1 MKNTKTKSIVALAIV
16 LVLTVVFGIVGVTGM
31 SFQGGLWKLLPWLP
45 TTNADAWPQ
54 AISLGLDLRGGV
66 YVEYSAEAPEGNDA
80 NFSDLLDATVSAIQS
95 RLTDKG
101 YAESTVQV
109 LGTSGIRVEIP
120 DVSDP
125 SEILNLIG
133 EPALLEFK
141 DPDGNTFMTG
151 SDVRLAQAAMTQ
163 DGQWAISF
171 QLTSAGTKLFAD
183 MTSQNIGKTLGIYLD
198 GEKLMAPTVQS
209 AITGGSGQITGNF
222 TMDRAQTIAA
232 QIQSGALPLVLTQQ
246 KVDTVSATLGDNA
259 LSTSVFAA
267 IIGIALVMLIMIVR
281 YRLNGVVASWALCIY
296 TIVLFWVLAVF
307 PGIQLTL
314 PGIAGIV
321 LGIGMAVDA
330 NVVIFERFNEEVR
343 AGRSLKVAL
352 KTGFHN
358 ALSAIIDANV
368 TTIIAAIVLMIFG
381 TGSVQGFAKTLLLG
395 VIVSLFSALLVT
407 RFLMKQF
414 IQLKNWNALSPPA
427 FSLQRRPSNMTIK
440 NYSKQCLMISAG
452 IMVLALL
459 LSLFGMGINVG
470 IDFSG
475 GMSMQYTMGEAV
487 TQSDI
492 EGVLNGIGLKDYAVS
507 VQGTGK
513 DSINIRIKAIDEDGV
528 QGVQASIT
536 EALQAKYPNAAIY
549 GDVNYVGPVAGATL
563 LRNAFLSVLIAA
575 LCMLIYI
582 AIRFD
587 FNSGAAAVLGLVHD
601 VLIMLSFMVILRSFV
616 QMNSSFIAAMLT
628 IVGYSINNT
637 IIIFDRIRENAR
649 KMPSS
654 TPRVDVVNR
663 SIKECLGRTINTT
676 LTTLVTI
683 VCLYIFGVSSIREF
697 ALPIIV
703 GIISGVYS
711 ANMINGYVWAFLEEK
726 KRAKKAAKA

>member
-1 MKNTKTKSIVALAIV
+1 M
-16 LVLTVVFGIVGVTGM
+16 TV
-31 SFQGGLWKLLPWLP
+31 
-45 TTNADAWPQ
+45 
-54 AISLGLDLRGGV
+54 
-66 YVEYSAEAPEGNDA
+66 
-80 NFSDLLDATVSAIQS
+80 
-95 RLTDKG
+95 
-101 YAESTVQV
+101 
-109 LGTSGIRVEIP
+109 
-120 DVSDP
+120 
-125 SEILNLIG
+125 
-133 EPALLEFK
+133 
-141 DPDGNTFMTG
+141 
-151 SDVRLAQAAMTQ
+151 
-163 DGQWAISF
+163 
-171 QLTSAGTKLFAD
+171 
-183 MTSQNIGKTLGIYLD
+183 
-198 GEKLMAPTVQS
+198 
-209 AITGGSGQITGNF
+209 
-222 TMDRAQTIAA
+222 
-232 QIQSGALPLVLTQQ
+232 
-246 KVDTVSATLGDNA
+246 
-259 LSTSVFAA
+259 
-267 IIGIALVMLIMIVR
+267 
-281 YRLNGVVASWALCIY
+281 
-296 TIVLFWVLAVF
+296 
-307 PGIQLTL
+307 
-314 PGIAGIV
+314 
-321 LGIGMAVDA
+321 
-330 NVVIFERFNEEVR
+330 
-343 AGRSLKVAL
+343 
-352 KTGFHN
+352 
-358 ALSAIIDANV
+358 
-368 TTIIAAIVLMIFG
+368 
-381 TGSVQGFAKTLLLG
+381 
-395 VIVSLFSALLVT
+395 
-407 RFLMKQF
+407 
-414 IQLKNWNALSPPA
+414 
-427 FSLQRRPSNMTIK
+427 K

-507 VQGTGK
+507 VQGSNR

-528 QGVQASIT
+528 QGIQASIT
-536 EALQAKYPNAAIY
+536 EALQTKYPNAAIY

-563 LRNAFLSVLIAA
+563 LRNAFFSVLIAA

-683 VCLYIFGVSSIREF
+683 VSLYIFGVSSIREF

>member
-1 MKNTKTKSIVALAIV
+1 
-16 LVLTVVFGIVGVTGM
+16 
-31 SFQGGLWKLLPWLP
+31 
-45 TTNADAWPQ
+45 
-54 AISLGLDLRGGV
+54 
-66 YVEYSAEAPEGNDA
+66 
-80 NFSDLLDATVSAIQS
+80 
-95 RLTDKG
+95 
-101 YAESTVQV
+101 
-109 LGTSGIRVEIP
+109 
-120 DVSDP
+120 
-125 SEILNLIG
+125 
-133 EPALLEFK
+133 
-141 DPDGNTFMTG
+141 
-151 SDVRLAQAAMTQ
+151 
-163 DGQWAISF
+163 
-171 QLTSAGTKLFAD
+171 
-183 MTSQNIGKTLGIYLD
+183 
-198 GEKLMAPTVQS
+198 
-209 AITGGSGQITGNF
+209 
-222 TMDRAQTIAA
+222 
-232 QIQSGALPLVLTQQ
+232 
-246 KVDTVSATLGDNA
+246 
-259 LSTSVFAA
+259 
-267 IIGIALVMLIMIVR
+267 
-281 YRLNGVVASWALCIY
+281 
-296 TIVLFWVLAVF
+296 
-307 PGIQLTL
+307 
-314 PGIAGIV
+314 
-321 LGIGMAVDA
+321 
-330 NVVIFERFNEEVR
+330 
-343 AGRSLKVAL
+343 
-352 KTGFHN
+352 
-358 ALSAIIDANV
+358 
-368 TTIIAAIVLMIFG
+368 
-381 TGSVQGFAKTLLLG
+381 
-395 VIVSLFSALLVT
+395 
-407 RFLMKQF
+407 
-414 IQLKNWNALSPPA
+414 
-427 FSLQRRPSNMTIK
+427 MTIK

-492 EGVLNGIGLKDYAVS
+492 EGVLNGMGLSDYAVS
-507 VQGTGK
+507 VQGSNR

-536 EALQAKYPNAAIY
+536 EALQTKYPNAAIY

-563 LRNAFLSVLIAA
+563 LRNAFFSVLIAA

-726 KRAKKAAKA
+726 KRARKAAKA

>member
-1 MKNTKTKSIVALAIV
+1 
-16 LVLTVVFGIVGVTGM
+16 
-31 SFQGGLWKLLPWLP
+31 
-45 TTNADAWPQ
+45 
-54 AISLGLDLRGGV
+54 
-66 YVEYSAEAPEGNDA
+66 
-80 NFSDLLDATVSAIQS
+80 
-95 RLTDKG
+95 
-101 YAESTVQV
+101 
-109 LGTSGIRVEIP
+109 
-120 DVSDP
+120 
-125 SEILNLIG
+125 
-133 EPALLEFK
+133 
-141 DPDGNTFMTG
+141 
-151 SDVRLAQAAMTQ
+151 
-163 DGQWAISF
+163 
-171 QLTSAGTKLFAD
+171 
-183 MTSQNIGKTLGIYLD
+183 
-198 GEKLMAPTVQS
+198 
-209 AITGGSGQITGNF
+209 
-222 TMDRAQTIAA
+222 
-232 QIQSGALPLVLTQQ
+232 
-246 KVDTVSATLGDNA
+246 
-259 LSTSVFAA
+259 
-267 IIGIALVMLIMIVR
+267 
-281 YRLNGVVASWALCIY
+281 
-296 TIVLFWVLAVF
+296 
-307 PGIQLTL
+307 
-314 PGIAGIV
+314 
-321 LGIGMAVDA
+321 
-330 NVVIFERFNEEVR
+330 
-343 AGRSLKVAL
+343 
-352 KTGFHN
+352 
-358 ALSAIIDANV
+358 
-368 TTIIAAIVLMIFG
+368 
-381 TGSVQGFAKTLLLG
+381 
-395 VIVSLFSALLVT
+395 
-407 RFLMKQF
+407 
-414 IQLKNWNALSPPA
+414 
-427 FSLQRRPSNMTIK
+427 MTIK

-459 LSLFGMGINVG
+459 LSLFGLGINVG

-507 VQGTGK
+507 VQATGK

>member
-1 MKNTKTKSIVALAIV
+1 
-16 LVLTVVFGIVGVTGM
+16 
-31 SFQGGLWKLLPWLP
+31 
-45 TTNADAWPQ
+45 
-54 AISLGLDLRGGV
+54 
-66 YVEYSAEAPEGNDA
+66 
-80 NFSDLLDATVSAIQS
+80 
-95 RLTDKG
+95 
-101 YAESTVQV
+101 
-109 LGTSGIRVEIP
+109 
-120 DVSDP
+120 
-125 SEILNLIG
+125 
-133 EPALLEFK
+133 
-141 DPDGNTFMTG
+141 
-151 SDVRLAQAAMTQ
+151 
-163 DGQWAISF
+163 
-171 QLTSAGTKLFAD
+171 
-183 MTSQNIGKTLGIYLD
+183 
-198 GEKLMAPTVQS
+198 
-209 AITGGSGQITGNF
+209 
-222 TMDRAQTIAA
+222 
-232 QIQSGALPLVLTQQ
+232 
-246 KVDTVSATLGDNA
+246 
-259 LSTSVFAA
+259 
-267 IIGIALVMLIMIVR
+267 
-281 YRLNGVVASWALCIY
+281 
-296 TIVLFWVLAVF
+296 
-307 PGIQLTL
+307 
-314 PGIAGIV
+314 
-321 LGIGMAVDA
+321 
-330 NVVIFERFNEEVR
+330 
-343 AGRSLKVAL
+343 
-352 KTGFHN
+352 
-358 ALSAIIDANV
+358 
-368 TTIIAAIVLMIFG
+368 
-381 TGSVQGFAKTLLLG
+381 
-395 VIVSLFSALLVT
+395 
-407 RFLMKQF
+407 
-414 IQLKNWNALSPPA
+414 
-427 FSLQRRPSNMTIK
+427 MTIK

-492 EGVLNGIGLKDYAVS
+492 EGVINGIGLKDYAVS

>member
-1 MKNTKTKSIVALAIV
+1 
-16 LVLTVVFGIVGVTGM
+16 
-31 SFQGGLWKLLPWLP
+31 
-45 TTNADAWPQ
+45 
-54 AISLGLDLRGGV
+54 
-66 YVEYSAEAPEGNDA
+66 
-80 NFSDLLDATVSAIQS
+80 
-95 RLTDKG
+95 
-101 YAESTVQV
+101 
-109 LGTSGIRVEIP
+109 
-120 DVSDP
+120 
-125 SEILNLIG
+125 
-133 EPALLEFK
+133 
-141 DPDGNTFMTG
+141 
-151 SDVRLAQAAMTQ
+151 
-163 DGQWAISF
+163 
-171 QLTSAGTKLFAD
+171 
-183 MTSQNIGKTLGIYLD
+183 
-198 GEKLMAPTVQS
+198 
-209 AITGGSGQITGNF
+209 
-222 TMDRAQTIAA
+222 
-232 QIQSGALPLVLTQQ
+232 
-246 KVDTVSATLGDNA
+246 
-259 LSTSVFAA
+259 
-267 IIGIALVMLIMIVR
+267 
-281 YRLNGVVASWALCIY
+281 
-296 TIVLFWVLAVF
+296 
-307 PGIQLTL
+307 
-314 PGIAGIV
+314 
-321 LGIGMAVDA
+321 
-330 NVVIFERFNEEVR
+330 
-343 AGRSLKVAL
+343 
-352 KTGFHN
+352 
-358 ALSAIIDANV
+358 
-368 TTIIAAIVLMIFG
+368 
-381 TGSVQGFAKTLLLG
+381 
-395 VIVSLFSALLVT
+395 
-407 RFLMKQF
+407 
-414 IQLKNWNALSPPA
+414 
-427 FSLQRRPSNMTIK
+427 MTIK

-549 GDVNYVGPVAGATL
+549 GDVNYVGPVAGAML

>member
-1 MKNTKTKSIVALAIV
+1 
-16 LVLTVVFGIVGVTGM
+16 
-31 SFQGGLWKLLPWLP
+31 
-45 TTNADAWPQ
+45 
-54 AISLGLDLRGGV
+54 
-66 YVEYSAEAPEGNDA
+66 
-80 NFSDLLDATVSAIQS
+80 
-95 RLTDKG
+95 
-101 YAESTVQV
+101 
-109 LGTSGIRVEIP
+109 
-120 DVSDP
+120 
-125 SEILNLIG
+125 
-133 EPALLEFK
+133 
-141 DPDGNTFMTG
+141 
-151 SDVRLAQAAMTQ
+151 
-163 DGQWAISF
+163 
-171 QLTSAGTKLFAD
+171 
-183 MTSQNIGKTLGIYLD
+183 
-198 GEKLMAPTVQS
+198 
-209 AITGGSGQITGNF
+209 
-222 TMDRAQTIAA
+222 
-232 QIQSGALPLVLTQQ
+232 
-246 KVDTVSATLGDNA
+246 
-259 LSTSVFAA
+259 
-267 IIGIALVMLIMIVR
+267 
-281 YRLNGVVASWALCIY
+281 
-296 TIVLFWVLAVF
+296 
-307 PGIQLTL
+307 
-314 PGIAGIV
+314 
-321 LGIGMAVDA
+321 
-330 NVVIFERFNEEVR
+330 
-343 AGRSLKVAL
+343 
-352 KTGFHN
+352 
-358 ALSAIIDANV
+358 
-368 TTIIAAIVLMIFG
+368 
-381 TGSVQGFAKTLLLG
+381 
-395 VIVSLFSALLVT
+395 
-407 RFLMKQF
+407 
-414 IQLKNWNALSPPA
+414 
-427 FSLQRRPSNMTIK
+427 MTIK

-726 KRAKKAAKA
+726 KRAKKAAKT

>member
-1 MKNTKTKSIVALAIV
+1 
-16 LVLTVVFGIVGVTGM
+16 
-31 SFQGGLWKLLPWLP
+31 
-45 TTNADAWPQ
+45 
-54 AISLGLDLRGGV
+54 
-66 YVEYSAEAPEGNDA
+66 
-80 NFSDLLDATVSAIQS
+80 
-95 RLTDKG
+95 
-101 YAESTVQV
+101 
-109 LGTSGIRVEIP
+109 
-120 DVSDP
+120 
-125 SEILNLIG
+125 
-133 EPALLEFK
+133 
-141 DPDGNTFMTG
+141 
-151 SDVRLAQAAMTQ
+151 
-163 DGQWAISF
+163 
-171 QLTSAGTKLFAD
+171 
-183 MTSQNIGKTLGIYLD
+183 
-198 GEKLMAPTVQS
+198 
-209 AITGGSGQITGNF
+209 
-222 TMDRAQTIAA
+222 
-232 QIQSGALPLVLTQQ
+232 
-246 KVDTVSATLGDNA
+246 
-259 LSTSVFAA
+259 
-267 IIGIALVMLIMIVR
+267 
-281 YRLNGVVASWALCIY
+281 
-296 TIVLFWVLAVF
+296 
-307 PGIQLTL
+307 
-314 PGIAGIV
+314 
-321 LGIGMAVDA
+321 
-330 NVVIFERFNEEVR
+330 
-343 AGRSLKVAL
+343 
-352 KTGFHN
+352 
-358 ALSAIIDANV
+358 
-368 TTIIAAIVLMIFG
+368 
-381 TGSVQGFAKTLLLG
+381 
-395 VIVSLFSALLVT
+395 
-407 RFLMKQF
+407 
-414 IQLKNWNALSPPA
+414 
-427 FSLQRRPSNMTIK
+427 MTIK

-676 LTTLVTI
+676 RTTLVTI

-726 KRAKKAAKA
+726 KRGRKLSPKKA

>member
-1 MKNTKTKSIVALAIV
+1 
-16 LVLTVVFGIVGVTGM
+16 
-31 SFQGGLWKLLPWLP
+31 
-45 TTNADAWPQ
+45 
-54 AISLGLDLRGGV
+54 
-66 YVEYSAEAPEGNDA
+66 
-80 NFSDLLDATVSAIQS
+80 
-95 RLTDKG
+95 
-101 YAESTVQV
+101 
-109 LGTSGIRVEIP
+109 
-120 DVSDP
+120 
-125 SEILNLIG
+125 
-133 EPALLEFK
+133 
-141 DPDGNTFMTG
+141 
-151 SDVRLAQAAMTQ
+151 
-163 DGQWAISF
+163 
-171 QLTSAGTKLFAD
+171 
-183 MTSQNIGKTLGIYLD
+183 
-198 GEKLMAPTVQS
+198 
-209 AITGGSGQITGNF
+209 
-222 TMDRAQTIAA
+222 
-232 QIQSGALPLVLTQQ
+232 
-246 KVDTVSATLGDNA
+246 
-259 LSTSVFAA
+259 
-267 IIGIALVMLIMIVR
+267 
-281 YRLNGVVASWALCIY
+281 
-296 TIVLFWVLAVF
+296 
-307 PGIQLTL
+307 
-314 PGIAGIV
+314 
-321 LGIGMAVDA
+321 
-330 NVVIFERFNEEVR
+330 
-343 AGRSLKVAL
+343 
-352 KTGFHN
+352 
-358 ALSAIIDANV
+358 
-368 TTIIAAIVLMIFG
+368 
-381 TGSVQGFAKTLLLG
+381 
-395 VIVSLFSALLVT
+395 
-407 RFLMKQF
+407 
-414 IQLKNWNALSPPA
+414 
-427 FSLQRRPSNMTIK
+427 MTIK

-459 LSLFGMGINVG
+459 LSLFGIGINVG

-654 TPRVDVVNR
+654 TPRADVVSR

>member
-1 MKNTKTKSIVALAIV
+1 M
-16 LVLTVVFGIVGVTGM
+16 TV
-31 SFQGGLWKLLPWLP
+31 
-45 TTNADAWPQ
+45 
-54 AISLGLDLRGGV
+54 
-66 YVEYSAEAPEGNDA
+66 
-80 NFSDLLDATVSAIQS
+80 
-95 RLTDKG
+95 
-101 YAESTVQV
+101 
-109 LGTSGIRVEIP
+109 
-120 DVSDP
+120 
-125 SEILNLIG
+125 
-133 EPALLEFK
+133 
-141 DPDGNTFMTG
+141 
-151 SDVRLAQAAMTQ
+151 
-163 DGQWAISF
+163 
-171 QLTSAGTKLFAD
+171 
-183 MTSQNIGKTLGIYLD
+183 
-198 GEKLMAPTVQS
+198 
-209 AITGGSGQITGNF
+209 
-222 TMDRAQTIAA
+222 
-232 QIQSGALPLVLTQQ
+232 
-246 KVDTVSATLGDNA
+246 
-259 LSTSVFAA
+259 
-267 IIGIALVMLIMIVR
+267 
-281 YRLNGVVASWALCIY
+281 
-296 TIVLFWVLAVF
+296 
-307 PGIQLTL
+307 
-314 PGIAGIV
+314 
-321 LGIGMAVDA
+321 
-330 NVVIFERFNEEVR
+330 
-343 AGRSLKVAL
+343 
-352 KTGFHN
+352 
-358 ALSAIIDANV
+358 
-368 TTIIAAIVLMIFG
+368 
-381 TGSVQGFAKTLLLG
+381 
-395 VIVSLFSALLVT
+395 
-407 RFLMKQF
+407 
-414 IQLKNWNALSPPA
+414 
-427 FSLQRRPSNMTIK
+427 K

-507 VQGTGK
+507 VQGSNR

-528 QGVQASIT
+528 QGIQASIT
-536 EALQAKYPNAAIY
+536 EALQTKYPNAAIY

-726 KRAKKAAKA
+726 KRVKKAAKA

>member
-1 MKNTKTKSIVALAIV
+1 
-16 LVLTVVFGIVGVTGM
+16 
-31 SFQGGLWKLLPWLP
+31 
-45 TTNADAWPQ
+45 
-54 AISLGLDLRGGV
+54 
-66 YVEYSAEAPEGNDA
+66 
-80 NFSDLLDATVSAIQS
+80 
-95 RLTDKG
+95 
-101 YAESTVQV
+101 
-109 LGTSGIRVEIP
+109 
-120 DVSDP
+120 
-125 SEILNLIG
+125 
-133 EPALLEFK
+133 
-141 DPDGNTFMTG
+141 
-151 SDVRLAQAAMTQ
+151 
-163 DGQWAISF
+163 
-171 QLTSAGTKLFAD
+171 
-183 MTSQNIGKTLGIYLD
+183 
-198 GEKLMAPTVQS
+198 
-209 AITGGSGQITGNF
+209 
-222 TMDRAQTIAA
+222 
-232 QIQSGALPLVLTQQ
+232 
-246 KVDTVSATLGDNA
+246 
-259 LSTSVFAA
+259 
-267 IIGIALVMLIMIVR
+267 
-281 YRLNGVVASWALCIY
+281 
-296 TIVLFWVLAVF
+296 
-307 PGIQLTL
+307 
-314 PGIAGIV
+314 
-321 LGIGMAVDA
+321 
-330 NVVIFERFNEEVR
+330 
-343 AGRSLKVAL
+343 
-352 KTGFHN
+352 
-358 ALSAIIDANV
+358 
-368 TTIIAAIVLMIFG
+368 
-381 TGSVQGFAKTLLLG
+381 
-395 VIVSLFSALLVT
+395 
-407 RFLMKQF
+407 
-414 IQLKNWNALSPPA
+414 
-427 FSLQRRPSNMTIK
+427 MTIK

-663 SIKECLGRTINTT
+663 SIKECLGRTT

>member
-1 MKNTKTKSIVALAIV
+1 
-16 LVLTVVFGIVGVTGM
+16 
-31 SFQGGLWKLLPWLP
+31 
-45 TTNADAWPQ
+45 
-54 AISLGLDLRGGV
+54 
-66 YVEYSAEAPEGNDA
+66 
-80 NFSDLLDATVSAIQS
+80 
-95 RLTDKG
+95 
-101 YAESTVQV
+101 
-109 LGTSGIRVEIP
+109 
-120 DVSDP
+120 
-125 SEILNLIG
+125 
-133 EPALLEFK
+133 
-141 DPDGNTFMTG
+141 
-151 SDVRLAQAAMTQ
+151 
-163 DGQWAISF
+163 
-171 QLTSAGTKLFAD
+171 
-183 MTSQNIGKTLGIYLD
+183 
-198 GEKLMAPTVQS
+198 
-209 AITGGSGQITGNF
+209 
-222 TMDRAQTIAA
+222 
-232 QIQSGALPLVLTQQ
+232 
-246 KVDTVSATLGDNA
+246 
-259 LSTSVFAA
+259 
-267 IIGIALVMLIMIVR
+267 
-281 YRLNGVVASWALCIY
+281 
-296 TIVLFWVLAVF
+296 
-307 PGIQLTL
+307 
-314 PGIAGIV
+314 
-321 LGIGMAVDA
+321 
-330 NVVIFERFNEEVR
+330 
-343 AGRSLKVAL
+343 
-352 KTGFHN
+352 
-358 ALSAIIDANV
+358 
-368 TTIIAAIVLMIFG
+368 
-381 TGSVQGFAKTLLLG
+381 
-395 VIVSLFSALLVT
+395 
-407 RFLMKQF
+407 
-414 IQLKNWNALSPPA
+414 
-427 FSLQRRPSNMTIK
+427 MTIK

-459 LSLFGMGINVG
+459 LSLFGLGINVG

-637 IIIFDRIRENAR
+637 IVIFDRIRENAR

>member
-1 MKNTKTKSIVALAIV
+1 
-16 LVLTVVFGIVGVTGM
+16 
-31 SFQGGLWKLLPWLP
+31 
-45 TTNADAWPQ
+45 
-54 AISLGLDLRGGV
+54 
-66 YVEYSAEAPEGNDA
+66 
-80 NFSDLLDATVSAIQS
+80 
-95 RLTDKG
+95 
-101 YAESTVQV
+101 
-109 LGTSGIRVEIP
+109 
-120 DVSDP
+120 
-125 SEILNLIG
+125 
-133 EPALLEFK
+133 
-141 DPDGNTFMTG
+141 
-151 SDVRLAQAAMTQ
+151 
-163 DGQWAISF
+163 
-171 QLTSAGTKLFAD
+171 
-183 MTSQNIGKTLGIYLD
+183 
-198 GEKLMAPTVQS
+198 
-209 AITGGSGQITGNF
+209 
-222 TMDRAQTIAA
+222 
-232 QIQSGALPLVLTQQ
+232 
-246 KVDTVSATLGDNA
+246 
-259 LSTSVFAA
+259 
-267 IIGIALVMLIMIVR
+267 
-281 YRLNGVVASWALCIY
+281 
-296 TIVLFWVLAVF
+296 
-307 PGIQLTL
+307 
-314 PGIAGIV
+314 
-321 LGIGMAVDA
+321 
-330 NVVIFERFNEEVR
+330 
-343 AGRSLKVAL
+343 
-352 KTGFHN
+352 
-358 ALSAIIDANV
+358 
-368 TTIIAAIVLMIFG
+368 
-381 TGSVQGFAKTLLLG
+381 
-395 VIVSLFSALLVT
+395 
-407 RFLMKQF
+407 
-414 IQLKNWNALSPPA
+414 
-427 FSLQRRPSNMTIK
+427 MTIK

-528 QGVQASIT
+528 QGVQASVM

>member
-1 MKNTKTKSIVALAIV
+1 
-16 LVLTVVFGIVGVTGM
+16 
-31 SFQGGLWKLLPWLP
+31 
-45 TTNADAWPQ
+45 
-54 AISLGLDLRGGV
+54 
-66 YVEYSAEAPEGNDA
+66 
-80 NFSDLLDATVSAIQS
+80 
-95 RLTDKG
+95 
-101 YAESTVQV
+101 
-109 LGTSGIRVEIP
+109 
-120 DVSDP
+120 
-125 SEILNLIG
+125 
-133 EPALLEFK
+133 
-141 DPDGNTFMTG
+141 
-151 SDVRLAQAAMTQ
+151 
-163 DGQWAISF
+163 
-171 QLTSAGTKLFAD
+171 
-183 MTSQNIGKTLGIYLD
+183 
-198 GEKLMAPTVQS
+198 
-209 AITGGSGQITGNF
+209 
-222 TMDRAQTIAA
+222 
-232 QIQSGALPLVLTQQ
+232 
-246 KVDTVSATLGDNA
+246 
-259 LSTSVFAA
+259 
-267 IIGIALVMLIMIVR
+267 
-281 YRLNGVVASWALCIY
+281 
-296 TIVLFWVLAVF
+296 
-307 PGIQLTL
+307 
-314 PGIAGIV
+314 
-321 LGIGMAVDA
+321 
-330 NVVIFERFNEEVR
+330 
-343 AGRSLKVAL
+343 
-352 KTGFHN
+352 
-358 ALSAIIDANV
+358 
-368 TTIIAAIVLMIFG
+368 
-381 TGSVQGFAKTLLLG
+381 
-395 VIVSLFSALLVT
+395 
-407 RFLMKQF
+407 
-414 IQLKNWNALSPPA
+414 
-427 FSLQRRPSNMTIK
+427 MTIK

-536 EALQAKYPNAAIY
+536 EALQTKYPNAAIY

-726 KRAKKAAKA
+726 KRAKKAARA

>member
-1 MKNTKTKSIVALAIV
+1 M
-16 LVLTVVFGIVGVTGM
+16 TV
-31 SFQGGLWKLLPWLP
+31 
-45 TTNADAWPQ
+45 
-54 AISLGLDLRGGV
+54 
-66 YVEYSAEAPEGNDA
+66 
-80 NFSDLLDATVSAIQS
+80 
-95 RLTDKG
+95 
-101 YAESTVQV
+101 
-109 LGTSGIRVEIP
+109 
-120 DVSDP
+120 
-125 SEILNLIG
+125 
-133 EPALLEFK
+133 
-141 DPDGNTFMTG
+141 
-151 SDVRLAQAAMTQ
+151 
-163 DGQWAISF
+163 
-171 QLTSAGTKLFAD
+171 
-183 MTSQNIGKTLGIYLD
+183 
-198 GEKLMAPTVQS
+198 
-209 AITGGSGQITGNF
+209 
-222 TMDRAQTIAA
+222 
-232 QIQSGALPLVLTQQ
+232 
-246 KVDTVSATLGDNA
+246 
-259 LSTSVFAA
+259 
-267 IIGIALVMLIMIVR
+267 
-281 YRLNGVVASWALCIY
+281 
-296 TIVLFWVLAVF
+296 
-307 PGIQLTL
+307 
-314 PGIAGIV
+314 
-321 LGIGMAVDA
+321 
-330 NVVIFERFNEEVR
+330 
-343 AGRSLKVAL
+343 
-352 KTGFHN
+352 
-358 ALSAIIDANV
+358 
-368 TTIIAAIVLMIFG
+368 
-381 TGSVQGFAKTLLLG
+381 
-395 VIVSLFSALLVT
+395 
-407 RFLMKQF
+407 
-414 IQLKNWNALSPPA
+414 
-427 FSLQRRPSNMTIK
+427 K

-649 KMPSS
+649 KMPTS

-703 GIISGVYS
+703 GILSGVYS

>member
-1 MKNTKTKSIVALAIV
+1 
-16 LVLTVVFGIVGVTGM
+16 
-31 SFQGGLWKLLPWLP
+31 
-45 TTNADAWPQ
+45 
-54 AISLGLDLRGGV
+54 
-66 YVEYSAEAPEGNDA
+66 
-80 NFSDLLDATVSAIQS
+80 
-95 RLTDKG
+95 
-101 YAESTVQV
+101 
-109 LGTSGIRVEIP
+109 
-120 DVSDP
+120 
-125 SEILNLIG
+125 
-133 EPALLEFK
+133 
-141 DPDGNTFMTG
+141 
-151 SDVRLAQAAMTQ
+151 
-163 DGQWAISF
+163 
-171 QLTSAGTKLFAD
+171 
-183 MTSQNIGKTLGIYLD
+183 
-198 GEKLMAPTVQS
+198 
-209 AITGGSGQITGNF
+209 
-222 TMDRAQTIAA
+222 
-232 QIQSGALPLVLTQQ
+232 
-246 KVDTVSATLGDNA
+246 
-259 LSTSVFAA
+259 
-267 IIGIALVMLIMIVR
+267 
-281 YRLNGVVASWALCIY
+281 
-296 TIVLFWVLAVF
+296 
-307 PGIQLTL
+307 
-314 PGIAGIV
+314 
-321 LGIGMAVDA
+321 
-330 NVVIFERFNEEVR
+330 
-343 AGRSLKVAL
+343 
-352 KTGFHN
+352 
-358 ALSAIIDANV
+358 
-368 TTIIAAIVLMIFG
+368 
-381 TGSVQGFAKTLLLG
+381 
-395 VIVSLFSALLVT
+395 
-407 RFLMKQF
+407 
-414 IQLKNWNALSPPA
+414 
-427 FSLQRRPSNMTIK
+427 MTIK

-683 VCLYIFGVSSIREF
+683 ARL
-697 ALPIIV
+697 
-703 GIISGVYS
+703 
-711 ANMINGYVWAFLEEK
+711 
-726 KRAKKAAKA
+726 

>member
-1 MKNTKTKSIVALAIV
+1 
-16 LVLTVVFGIVGVTGM
+16 
-31 SFQGGLWKLLPWLP
+31 
-45 TTNADAWPQ
+45 
-54 AISLGLDLRGGV
+54 
-66 YVEYSAEAPEGNDA
+66 
-80 NFSDLLDATVSAIQS
+80 
-95 RLTDKG
+95 
-101 YAESTVQV
+101 
-109 LGTSGIRVEIP
+109 
-120 DVSDP
+120 
-125 SEILNLIG
+125 
-133 EPALLEFK
+133 
-141 DPDGNTFMTG
+141 
-151 SDVRLAQAAMTQ
+151 
-163 DGQWAISF
+163 
-171 QLTSAGTKLFAD
+171 
-183 MTSQNIGKTLGIYLD
+183 
-198 GEKLMAPTVQS
+198 
-209 AITGGSGQITGNF
+209 
-222 TMDRAQTIAA
+222 
-232 QIQSGALPLVLTQQ
+232 
-246 KVDTVSATLGDNA
+246 
-259 LSTSVFAA
+259 
-267 IIGIALVMLIMIVR
+267 
-281 YRLNGVVASWALCIY
+281 
-296 TIVLFWVLAVF
+296 
-307 PGIQLTL
+307 
-314 PGIAGIV
+314 
-321 LGIGMAVDA
+321 
-330 NVVIFERFNEEVR
+330 
-343 AGRSLKVAL
+343 
-352 KTGFHN
+352 
-358 ALSAIIDANV
+358 
-368 TTIIAAIVLMIFG
+368 
-381 TGSVQGFAKTLLLG
+381 
-395 VIVSLFSALLVT
+395 
-407 RFLMKQF
+407 
-414 IQLKNWNALSPPA
+414 
-427 FSLQRRPSNMTIK
+427 MTIK

-459 LSLFGMGINVG
+459 LSLFGLGINVG

-711 ANMINGYVWAFLEEK
+711 ANMINGYVWALLEEK

>member
-1 MKNTKTKSIVALAIV
+1 
-16 LVLTVVFGIVGVTGM
+16 
-31 SFQGGLWKLLPWLP
+31 
-45 TTNADAWPQ
+45 
-54 AISLGLDLRGGV
+54 
-66 YVEYSAEAPEGNDA
+66 
-80 NFSDLLDATVSAIQS
+80 
-95 RLTDKG
+95 
-101 YAESTVQV
+101 
-109 LGTSGIRVEIP
+109 
-120 DVSDP
+120 
-125 SEILNLIG
+125 
-133 EPALLEFK
+133 
-141 DPDGNTFMTG
+141 
-151 SDVRLAQAAMTQ
+151 
-163 DGQWAISF
+163 
-171 QLTSAGTKLFAD
+171 
-183 MTSQNIGKTLGIYLD
+183 
-198 GEKLMAPTVQS
+198 
-209 AITGGSGQITGNF
+209 
-222 TMDRAQTIAA
+222 
-232 QIQSGALPLVLTQQ
+232 
-246 KVDTVSATLGDNA
+246 
-259 LSTSVFAA
+259 
-267 IIGIALVMLIMIVR
+267 
-281 YRLNGVVASWALCIY
+281 
-296 TIVLFWVLAVF
+296 
-307 PGIQLTL
+307 
-314 PGIAGIV
+314 
-321 LGIGMAVDA
+321 
-330 NVVIFERFNEEVR
+330 
-343 AGRSLKVAL
+343 
-352 KTGFHN
+352 
-358 ALSAIIDANV
+358 
-368 TTIIAAIVLMIFG
+368 
-381 TGSVQGFAKTLLLG
+381 
-395 VIVSLFSALLVT
+395 
-407 RFLMKQF
+407 
-414 IQLKNWNALSPPA
+414 
-427 FSLQRRPSNMTIK
+427 MTIK

-683 VCLYIFGVSSIREF
+683 VCLCIFGVSSIREF

>member
-1 MKNTKTKSIVALAIV
+1 
-16 LVLTVVFGIVGVTGM
+16 
-31 SFQGGLWKLLPWLP
+31 
-45 TTNADAWPQ
+45 
-54 AISLGLDLRGGV
+54 
-66 YVEYSAEAPEGNDA
+66 
-80 NFSDLLDATVSAIQS
+80 
-95 RLTDKG
+95 
-101 YAESTVQV
+101 
-109 LGTSGIRVEIP
+109 
-120 DVSDP
+120 
-125 SEILNLIG
+125 
-133 EPALLEFK
+133 
-141 DPDGNTFMTG
+141 
-151 SDVRLAQAAMTQ
+151 
-163 DGQWAISF
+163 
-171 QLTSAGTKLFAD
+171 
-183 MTSQNIGKTLGIYLD
+183 
-198 GEKLMAPTVQS
+198 
-209 AITGGSGQITGNF
+209 
-222 TMDRAQTIAA
+222 
-232 QIQSGALPLVLTQQ
+232 
-246 KVDTVSATLGDNA
+246 
-259 LSTSVFAA
+259 
-267 IIGIALVMLIMIVR
+267 
-281 YRLNGVVASWALCIY
+281 
-296 TIVLFWVLAVF
+296 
-307 PGIQLTL
+307 
-314 PGIAGIV
+314 
-321 LGIGMAVDA
+321 
-330 NVVIFERFNEEVR
+330 
-343 AGRSLKVAL
+343 
-352 KTGFHN
+352 
-358 ALSAIIDANV
+358 
-368 TTIIAAIVLMIFG
+368 
-381 TGSVQGFAKTLLLG
+381 
-395 VIVSLFSALLVT
+395 
-407 RFLMKQF
+407 
-414 IQLKNWNALSPPA
+414 
-427 FSLQRRPSNMTIK
+427 MTIK

-492 EGVLNGIGLKDYAVS
+492 KGVLNGIGLKDYAVS

>member
-1 MKNTKTKSIVALAIV
+1 
-16 LVLTVVFGIVGVTGM
+16 
-31 SFQGGLWKLLPWLP
+31 
-45 TTNADAWPQ
+45 
-54 AISLGLDLRGGV
+54 
-66 YVEYSAEAPEGNDA
+66 
-80 NFSDLLDATVSAIQS
+80 
-95 RLTDKG
+95 
-101 YAESTVQV
+101 
-109 LGTSGIRVEIP
+109 
-120 DVSDP
+120 
-125 SEILNLIG
+125 
-133 EPALLEFK
+133 
-141 DPDGNTFMTG
+141 
-151 SDVRLAQAAMTQ
+151 
-163 DGQWAISF
+163 
-171 QLTSAGTKLFAD
+171 
-183 MTSQNIGKTLGIYLD
+183 
-198 GEKLMAPTVQS
+198 
-209 AITGGSGQITGNF
+209 
-222 TMDRAQTIAA
+222 
-232 QIQSGALPLVLTQQ
+232 
-246 KVDTVSATLGDNA
+246 
-259 LSTSVFAA
+259 
-267 IIGIALVMLIMIVR
+267 
-281 YRLNGVVASWALCIY
+281 
-296 TIVLFWVLAVF
+296 
-307 PGIQLTL
+307 
-314 PGIAGIV
+314 
-321 LGIGMAVDA
+321 
-330 NVVIFERFNEEVR
+330 
-343 AGRSLKVAL
+343 
-352 KTGFHN
+352 
-358 ALSAIIDANV
+358 
-368 TTIIAAIVLMIFG
+368 
-381 TGSVQGFAKTLLLG
+381 
-395 VIVSLFSALLVT
+395 
-407 RFLMKQF
+407 
-414 IQLKNWNALSPPA
+414 
-427 FSLQRRPSNMTIK
+427 MTIE

>member
-1 MKNTKTKSIVALAIV
+1 
-16 LVLTVVFGIVGVTGM
+16 
-31 SFQGGLWKLLPWLP
+31 
-45 TTNADAWPQ
+45 
-54 AISLGLDLRGGV
+54 
-66 YVEYSAEAPEGNDA
+66 
-80 NFSDLLDATVSAIQS
+80 
-95 RLTDKG
+95 
-101 YAESTVQV
+101 
-109 LGTSGIRVEIP
+109 
-120 DVSDP
+120 
-125 SEILNLIG
+125 
-133 EPALLEFK
+133 
-141 DPDGNTFMTG
+141 
-151 SDVRLAQAAMTQ
+151 
-163 DGQWAISF
+163 
-171 QLTSAGTKLFAD
+171 
-183 MTSQNIGKTLGIYLD
+183 
-198 GEKLMAPTVQS
+198 
-209 AITGGSGQITGNF
+209 
-222 TMDRAQTIAA
+222 
-232 QIQSGALPLVLTQQ
+232 
-246 KVDTVSATLGDNA
+246 
-259 LSTSVFAA
+259 
-267 IIGIALVMLIMIVR
+267 
-281 YRLNGVVASWALCIY
+281 
-296 TIVLFWVLAVF
+296 
-307 PGIQLTL
+307 
-314 PGIAGIV
+314 
-321 LGIGMAVDA
+321 
-330 NVVIFERFNEEVR
+330 
-343 AGRSLKVAL
+343 
-352 KTGFHN
+352 
-358 ALSAIIDANV
+358 
-368 TTIIAAIVLMIFG
+368 
-381 TGSVQGFAKTLLLG
+381 
-395 VIVSLFSALLVT
+395 
-407 RFLMKQF
+407 
-414 IQLKNWNALSPPA
+414 
-427 FSLQRRPSNMTIK
+427 MTIK

-676 LTTLVTI
+676 LPTLVTI

>member
-1 MKNTKTKSIVALAIV
+1 
-16 LVLTVVFGIVGVTGM
+16 
-31 SFQGGLWKLLPWLP
+31 
-45 TTNADAWPQ
+45 
-54 AISLGLDLRGGV
+54 
-66 YVEYSAEAPEGNDA
+66 
-80 NFSDLLDATVSAIQS
+80 
-95 RLTDKG
+95 
-101 YAESTVQV
+101 
-109 LGTSGIRVEIP
+109 
-120 DVSDP
+120 
-125 SEILNLIG
+125 
-133 EPALLEFK
+133 
-141 DPDGNTFMTG
+141 
-151 SDVRLAQAAMTQ
+151 
-163 DGQWAISF
+163 
-171 QLTSAGTKLFAD
+171 
-183 MTSQNIGKTLGIYLD
+183 
-198 GEKLMAPTVQS
+198 
-209 AITGGSGQITGNF
+209 
-222 TMDRAQTIAA
+222 
-232 QIQSGALPLVLTQQ
+232 
-246 KVDTVSATLGDNA
+246 
-259 LSTSVFAA
+259 
-267 IIGIALVMLIMIVR
+267 
-281 YRLNGVVASWALCIY
+281 
-296 TIVLFWVLAVF
+296 
-307 PGIQLTL
+307 
-314 PGIAGIV
+314 
-321 LGIGMAVDA
+321 
-330 NVVIFERFNEEVR
+330 
-343 AGRSLKVAL
+343 
-352 KTGFHN
+352 
-358 ALSAIIDANV
+358 
-368 TTIIAAIVLMIFG
+368 
-381 TGSVQGFAKTLLLG
+381 
-395 VIVSLFSALLVT
+395 
-407 RFLMKQF
+407 
-414 IQLKNWNALSPPA
+414 
-427 FSLQRRPSNMTIK
+427 MTIK

-726 KRAKKAAKA
+726 KRGRKLSPKKA

>member
-1 MKNTKTKSIVALAIV
+1 
-16 LVLTVVFGIVGVTGM
+16 
-31 SFQGGLWKLLPWLP
+31 
-45 TTNADAWPQ
+45 
-54 AISLGLDLRGGV
+54 
-66 YVEYSAEAPEGNDA
+66 
-80 NFSDLLDATVSAIQS
+80 
-95 RLTDKG
+95 
-101 YAESTVQV
+101 
-109 LGTSGIRVEIP
+109 
-120 DVSDP
+120 
-125 SEILNLIG
+125 
-133 EPALLEFK
+133 
-141 DPDGNTFMTG
+141 
-151 SDVRLAQAAMTQ
+151 
-163 DGQWAISF
+163 
-171 QLTSAGTKLFAD
+171 
-183 MTSQNIGKTLGIYLD
+183 
-198 GEKLMAPTVQS
+198 
-209 AITGGSGQITGNF
+209 
-222 TMDRAQTIAA
+222 
-232 QIQSGALPLVLTQQ
+232 
-246 KVDTVSATLGDNA
+246 
-259 LSTSVFAA
+259 
-267 IIGIALVMLIMIVR
+267 
-281 YRLNGVVASWALCIY
+281 
-296 TIVLFWVLAVF
+296 
-307 PGIQLTL
+307 
-314 PGIAGIV
+314 
-321 LGIGMAVDA
+321 
-330 NVVIFERFNEEVR
+330 
-343 AGRSLKVAL
+343 
-352 KTGFHN
+352 
-358 ALSAIIDANV
+358 
-368 TTIIAAIVLMIFG
+368 
-381 TGSVQGFAKTLLLG
+381 
-395 VIVSLFSALLVT
+395 
-407 RFLMKQF
+407 
-414 IQLKNWNALSPPA
+414 
-427 FSLQRRPSNMTIK
+427 MTIK

-676 LTTLVTI
+676 LTTLVTV

>member
-1 MKNTKTKSIVALAIV
+1 
-16 LVLTVVFGIVGVTGM
+16 
-31 SFQGGLWKLLPWLP
+31 
-45 TTNADAWPQ
+45 
-54 AISLGLDLRGGV
+54 
-66 YVEYSAEAPEGNDA
+66 
-80 NFSDLLDATVSAIQS
+80 
-95 RLTDKG
+95 
-101 YAESTVQV
+101 
-109 LGTSGIRVEIP
+109 
-120 DVSDP
+120 
-125 SEILNLIG
+125 
-133 EPALLEFK
+133 
-141 DPDGNTFMTG
+141 
-151 SDVRLAQAAMTQ
+151 
-163 DGQWAISF
+163 
-171 QLTSAGTKLFAD
+171 
-183 MTSQNIGKTLGIYLD
+183 
-198 GEKLMAPTVQS
+198 
-209 AITGGSGQITGNF
+209 
-222 TMDRAQTIAA
+222 
-232 QIQSGALPLVLTQQ
+232 
-246 KVDTVSATLGDNA
+246 
-259 LSTSVFAA
+259 
-267 IIGIALVMLIMIVR
+267 
-281 YRLNGVVASWALCIY
+281 
-296 TIVLFWVLAVF
+296 
-307 PGIQLTL
+307 
-314 PGIAGIV
+314 
-321 LGIGMAVDA
+321 
-330 NVVIFERFNEEVR
+330 
-343 AGRSLKVAL
+343 
-352 KTGFHN
+352 
-358 ALSAIIDANV
+358 
-368 TTIIAAIVLMIFG
+368 
-381 TGSVQGFAKTLLLG
+381 
-395 VIVSLFSALLVT
+395 
-407 RFLMKQF
+407 
-414 IQLKNWNALSPPA
+414 
-427 FSLQRRPSNMTIK
+427 MTIK

-711 ANMINGYVWAFLEEK
+711 ANMINGYVWAFLENK
-726 KRAKKAAKA
+726 KRERKLKPKKA

>member
-1 MKNTKTKSIVALAIV
+1 
-16 LVLTVVFGIVGVTGM
+16 
-31 SFQGGLWKLLPWLP
+31 
-45 TTNADAWPQ
+45 
-54 AISLGLDLRGGV
+54 
-66 YVEYSAEAPEGNDA
+66 
-80 NFSDLLDATVSAIQS
+80 
-95 RLTDKG
+95 
-101 YAESTVQV
+101 
-109 LGTSGIRVEIP
+109 
-120 DVSDP
+120 
-125 SEILNLIG
+125 
-133 EPALLEFK
+133 
-141 DPDGNTFMTG
+141 
-151 SDVRLAQAAMTQ
+151 
-163 DGQWAISF
+163 
-171 QLTSAGTKLFAD
+171 
-183 MTSQNIGKTLGIYLD
+183 
-198 GEKLMAPTVQS
+198 
-209 AITGGSGQITGNF
+209 
-222 TMDRAQTIAA
+222 
-232 QIQSGALPLVLTQQ
+232 
-246 KVDTVSATLGDNA
+246 
-259 LSTSVFAA
+259 
-267 IIGIALVMLIMIVR
+267 
-281 YRLNGVVASWALCIY
+281 
-296 TIVLFWVLAVF
+296 
-307 PGIQLTL
+307 
-314 PGIAGIV
+314 
-321 LGIGMAVDA
+321 
-330 NVVIFERFNEEVR
+330 
-343 AGRSLKVAL
+343 
-352 KTGFHN
+352 
-358 ALSAIIDANV
+358 
-368 TTIIAAIVLMIFG
+368 
-381 TGSVQGFAKTLLLG
+381 
-395 VIVSLFSALLVT
+395 
-407 RFLMKQF
+407 
-414 IQLKNWNALSPPA
+414 
-427 FSLQRRPSNMTIK
+427 MTIK

-528 QGVQASIT
+528 QGIQASIT
-536 EALQAKYPNAAIY
+536 EALQTKYPNAAIY

-563 LRNAFLSVLIAA
+563 LRNAFFSVLIAA

>member
-1 MKNTKTKSIVALAIV
+1 M
-16 LVLTVVFGIVGVTGM
+16 TV
-31 SFQGGLWKLLPWLP
+31 
-45 TTNADAWPQ
+45 
-54 AISLGLDLRGGV
+54 
-66 YVEYSAEAPEGNDA
+66 
-80 NFSDLLDATVSAIQS
+80 
-95 RLTDKG
+95 
-101 YAESTVQV
+101 
-109 LGTSGIRVEIP
+109 
-120 DVSDP
+120 
-125 SEILNLIG
+125 
-133 EPALLEFK
+133 
-141 DPDGNTFMTG
+141 
-151 SDVRLAQAAMTQ
+151 
-163 DGQWAISF
+163 
-171 QLTSAGTKLFAD
+171 
-183 MTSQNIGKTLGIYLD
+183 
-198 GEKLMAPTVQS
+198 
-209 AITGGSGQITGNF
+209 
-222 TMDRAQTIAA
+222 
-232 QIQSGALPLVLTQQ
+232 
-246 KVDTVSATLGDNA
+246 
-259 LSTSVFAA
+259 
-267 IIGIALVMLIMIVR
+267 
-281 YRLNGVVASWALCIY
+281 
-296 TIVLFWVLAVF
+296 
-307 PGIQLTL
+307 
-314 PGIAGIV
+314 
-321 LGIGMAVDA
+321 
-330 NVVIFERFNEEVR
+330 
-343 AGRSLKVAL
+343 
-352 KTGFHN
+352 
-358 ALSAIIDANV
+358 
-368 TTIIAAIVLMIFG
+368 
-381 TGSVQGFAKTLLLG
+381 
-395 VIVSLFSALLVT
+395 
-407 RFLMKQF
+407 
-414 IQLKNWNALSPPA
+414 
-427 FSLQRRPSNMTIK
+427 K

-649 KMPSS
+649 KMPTS
-654 TPRVDVVNR
+654 TPRADVVNR

>member
-1 MKNTKTKSIVALAIV
+1 
-16 LVLTVVFGIVGVTGM
+16 
-31 SFQGGLWKLLPWLP
+31 
-45 TTNADAWPQ
+45 
-54 AISLGLDLRGGV
+54 
-66 YVEYSAEAPEGNDA
+66 
-80 NFSDLLDATVSAIQS
+80 
-95 RLTDKG
+95 
-101 YAESTVQV
+101 
-109 LGTSGIRVEIP
+109 
-120 DVSDP
+120 
-125 SEILNLIG
+125 
-133 EPALLEFK
+133 
-141 DPDGNTFMTG
+141 
-151 SDVRLAQAAMTQ
+151 
-163 DGQWAISF
+163 
-171 QLTSAGTKLFAD
+171 
-183 MTSQNIGKTLGIYLD
+183 
-198 GEKLMAPTVQS
+198 
-209 AITGGSGQITGNF
+209 
-222 TMDRAQTIAA
+222 
-232 QIQSGALPLVLTQQ
+232 
-246 KVDTVSATLGDNA
+246 
-259 LSTSVFAA
+259 
-267 IIGIALVMLIMIVR
+267 
-281 YRLNGVVASWALCIY
+281 
-296 TIVLFWVLAVF
+296 
-307 PGIQLTL
+307 
-314 PGIAGIV
+314 
-321 LGIGMAVDA
+321 
-330 NVVIFERFNEEVR
+330 
-343 AGRSLKVAL
+343 
-352 KTGFHN
+352 
-358 ALSAIIDANV
+358 
-368 TTIIAAIVLMIFG
+368 
-381 TGSVQGFAKTLLLG
+381 
-395 VIVSLFSALLVT
+395 
-407 RFLMKQF
+407 
-414 IQLKNWNALSPPA
+414 
-427 FSLQRRPSNMTIK
+427 MTIK

-487 TQSDI
+487 TQSDV

-507 VQGTGK
+507 VQGSNR

-528 QGVQASIT
+528 QGIQASIT
-536 EALQAKYPNAAIY
+536 EALQTKYPNAAIY

-563 LRNAFLSVLIAA
+563 LRNAFFSVLIAA

-711 ANMINGYVWAFLEEK
+711 ANMINGYIWAFLEEK